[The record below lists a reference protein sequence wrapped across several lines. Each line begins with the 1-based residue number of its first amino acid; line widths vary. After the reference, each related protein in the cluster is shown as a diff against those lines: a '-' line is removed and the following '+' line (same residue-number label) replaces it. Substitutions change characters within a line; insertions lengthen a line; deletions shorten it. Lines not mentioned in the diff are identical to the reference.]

1 MKTGFVS
8 ILGKP
13 NAGKSTLI
21 NALVGEKV
29 SIVSWRPQTTRNKIT
44 GIANGVYKDEKYQI
58 VFLDTPGINHQK
70 DALSKYM
77 LQSVQSASVGVDCI
91 LYVIDGERK
100 ISDEDFRYIENYK
113 KQTKK
118 LIVVLNKMDS
128 ADHEQFVKSLCEL
141 NPIDGIA
148 VVPISAEKRD
158 NLEPLIEEILT
169 VLPEGQEFYPEDMYT
184 DKPMRFMVAE
194 IIREKALKFLQQE
207 IPHGIGVD
215 IIKYQVREED
225 GLITIHADIITDREN
240 HKAIIIGKK
249 GETLKRIAT
258 ASRLEIEKLADSQV
272 FLKLWVKVKPDWKQ
286 DVNILNLLGY
296 DLKDI

>member
-1 MKTGFVS
+1 MKSGFVA

-21 NALVGEKV
+21 NAMVGEKV

-44 GIANGVYKDEKYQI
+44 GIANGVHKDEKYQI

-77 LQSVQSASVGVDCI
+77 IQSVQSASVGVDCI
-91 LYVIDGERK
+91 LYVIDGEKK
-100 ISDEDFRYIENYK
+100 ISDEDFKYIEGYK

-128 ADHEQFVKSLCEL
+128 ADHEQFVRNLCEL
-141 NPIDGIA
+141 NPIEGVSI
-148 VVPISAEKRD
+148 VPISAEKRD
-158 NLEPLIEEILT
+158 NLEPLLDEIVT
-169 VLPEGQEFYPEDMYT
+169 SLPEGEEFYPEDMYT

-207 IPHGIGVD
+207 IPHGISVD
-215 IIKYQVREED
+215 VEKYEVREDD
-225 GLITIHADIITDREN
+225 GLISIHADIITDREN

-258 ASRLEIEKLADSQV
+258 SARLEIEKLAGSQV

-286 DVNILNLLGY
+286 DINVLNLLGY

>member
-1 MKTGFVS
+1 MKSGFVA

-44 GIANGVYKDEKYQI
+44 GIANGVHNDERYQI

-77 LQSVQSASVGVDCI
+77 IQSVQSASVGVDCI

-128 ADHEQFVKSLCEL
+128 ADHEQFVKNLCEL
-141 NPIDGIA
+141 NPIENVSI
-148 VVPISAEKRD
+148 VPISAEKHD
-158 NLEPLIEEILT
+158 NLEPLLDEILGA
-169 VLPEGQEFYPEDMYT
+169 LSEGQEFYPEDMYT

-215 IIKYQVREED
+215 VVKYEVREED

-240 HKAIIIGKK
+240 HKAIIIGKN
-249 GETLKRIAT
+249 GETLKRIAI
-258 ASRLEIEKLADSQV
+258 AARLEIEKLADSQV

-286 DVNILNLLGY
+286 DINILNLLGY

>member
-1 MKTGFVS
+1 MKSGFVA

-21 NALVGEKV
+21 NAMVGEKV

-44 GIANGVYKDEKYQI
+44 GIANGVHKDEKYQI

-77 LQSVQSASVGVDCI
+77 IQSVQSASVGVDCI
-91 LYVIDGERK
+91 LYVIDGEKK
-100 ISDEDFRYIENYK
+100 ISDEDFKYIEGYK

-128 ADHEQFVKSLCEL
+128 ADHEQFVRNLCEL
-141 NPIDGIA
+141 NPIEGVSI
-148 VVPISAEKRD
+148 VPISAEKRD
-158 NLEPLIEEILT
+158 NLEPLLDEIVT
-169 VLPEGQEFYPEDMYT
+169 SLPEGEEFYPEDMYT

-215 IIKYQVREED
+215 IEKYEVREDD
-225 GLITIHADIITDREN
+225 GLISIHADIITDREN

-258 ASRLEIEKLADSQV
+258 SARLEIEKLADSQV

-286 DVNILNLLGY
+286 DINVLNLLGY